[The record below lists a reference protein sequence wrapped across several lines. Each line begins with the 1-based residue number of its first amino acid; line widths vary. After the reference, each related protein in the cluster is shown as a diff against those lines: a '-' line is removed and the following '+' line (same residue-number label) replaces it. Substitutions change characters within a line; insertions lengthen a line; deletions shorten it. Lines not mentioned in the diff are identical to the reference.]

1 METLYQLADQLAGSF
16 RPAAQRSHSLFVN
29 EVPADLDLGANREC
43 LAHVISGML
52 QTVLNHS
59 SHATIRMSARRQDH
73 LTVFSMKGVSSFALS
88 GPELAHTSHLAGCLG
103 GNLYL
108 SGCPGD
114 NLLFSFCYP
123 NEATAAGA

>member
-16 RPAAQRSHSLFVN
+16 RPAAQRSHSLFIN
-29 EVPADLDLGANREC
+29 EIPADLDLGANREC
-43 LAHVISGML
+43 LAHIISGML

-59 SHATIRMSARRQDH
+59 SNATIRLSAHRHDD

-88 GPELAHTSHLAGCLG
+88 GPELAQTSRLAGCLG

-108 SGCPGD
+108 SGCPGE
-114 NLLFSFCYP
+114 NLHFSFCYP
-123 NEATAAGA
+123 SGSNVPG